1 MEPVN
6 TGDQPG
12 KGFDGDNTI
21 AFRKKEIQEA
31 LLEFITR
38 NFMVER
44 SDIKLDLSMIDE
56 GIIDSFGLVEIV
68 TFMES
73 AFDMEVADDD
83 MNRDNFGSVL
93 KIVDYIHRQT
103 DTDIPI
109 RAVT

>member
-1 MEPVN
+1 MTPVK
-6 TGDQPG
+6 TGDNLDNGP
-12 KGFDGDNTI
+12 DGAGTKVLTKNG
-21 AFRKKEIQEA
+21 IQEA

-44 SDIKLDLSMIDE
+44 ADIMLDRSMIDE

-73 AFDMEVADDD
+73 GFGMEVPDDD

-103 DTDIPI
+103 VIHSPI